1 MGGGGGGGWFK
12 KKRDAM
18 LLALASVREGVKKGD
33 NEGSWLLCVIRRR
46 KDGIHAACL
55 VAASRATRR
64 IVKG

>member
-1 MGGGGGGGWFK
+1 
-12 KKRDAM
+12 M